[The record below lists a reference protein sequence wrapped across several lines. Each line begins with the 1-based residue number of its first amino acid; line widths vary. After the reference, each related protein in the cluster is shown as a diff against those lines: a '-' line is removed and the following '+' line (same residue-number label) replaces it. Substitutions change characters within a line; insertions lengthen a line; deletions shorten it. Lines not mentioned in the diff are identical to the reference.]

1 MGKDS
6 SIEWTTHTYNPW
18 RGCRK
23 VSAGCAYC
31 YMFTEQGRRGIDPT
45 VVTRAR
51 QPTFRSPL
59 RWKEP
64 AFVFTCSYSD
74 FFIEEADPWRDEAW
88 SIIRQTPHLTYQM
101 LTKRPENILDRL
113 PSDWGDGYENVWLL
127 VSTEN
132 QAMLDKRVPILREIP
147 ARLHGI
153 SAEPLLELL
162 DLTDYLGYCPEC
174 GSHYLST
181 EGWWG
186 GIWWA
191 NFKGVKRLQHRC
203 EGTDIQAGRWGMPRP
218 LNWVIVGGESGP
230 RAREVKL
237 SWLCSI
243 VEQCRRAKTAVFVKQ
258 LGQKYASD
266 HGLRQRKGQD
276 PSEWPEELRVR
287 EMPDVPSPRGVDGCT
302 PGFQPGGL
310 GSIPS

>member
-23 VSAGCAYC
+23 VSAGCARC

-45 VVTRAR
+45 QITRAR
-51 QPTFRSPL
+51 EATFRSPL

-74 FFIEEADPWRDEAW
+74 FFIEDADPWRDEVW
-88 SIIRQTPHLTYQM
+88 SIIRRTPHLTYQI

-113 PSDWGDGYENVWLL
+113 PSDWGDGYRNVWLL

-132 QAMLDKRVPILREIP
+132 QEMLDKRVPIVREIP
-147 ARLHGI
+147 AVLHGI
-153 SAEPLLELL
+153 SAEPLLGPL

-174 GSHYLST
+174 GSHYLSM
-181 EGWWG
+181 EPSWRGMWWPNG
-186 GIWWA
+186 
-191 NFKGVKRLQHRC
+191 KGATWLQHRC
-203 EGTDIQAGRWGMPRP
+203 KGVHAQVGHWDMPLP

-230 RAREVKL
+230 YAREMELPWVR
-237 SWLCSI
+237 SI
-243 VEQCRRAKTAVFVKQ
+243 IRQCREAKTPVFVKQ
-258 LGQKYASD
+258 LGTKHAKDDGLKQK
-266 HGLRQRKGQD
+266 KGQD
-276 PSEWPEELRVR
+276 PSEWPADLRMR
-287 EMPDVPSPRGVDGCT
+287 EMPDAL
-302 PGFQPGGL
+302 GL
-310 GSIPS
+310 QIAGR